1 MLPRTSLHLALLLAL
16 VTAACTC
23 GPRKPINDTLKKEG
37 EVCSSDDNCE
47 TGLCDGVVQAVCVR
61 KCSSTCKTEEV
72 CTQLTPGRFS
82 CQPDQR
88 KLCQACLIDSDCPYP
103 ADKCIVV
110 NSERVCGRDC
120 AFDQSCPS
128 GYICVNGRG
137 SDGMSKVQQ
146 CSPMVASCACLARG
160 DLMQPCSNATDAG
173 VCIGVKTCDLVNNG
187 ISCNAPVPLPEACN
201 GKDDNCDGQVDEG
214 ASVVT
219 CGVGACRR
227 TVNTCT
233 DGGITMC
240 APGAPITELC
250 NNVDDDCDGNV
261 DNGFPIDND
270 VNNCGGCGVV
280 CNLPNATPT
289 CSNRTCRVQTCNAG
303 FANCD
308 GLDPNGCEVQTAS
321 NAMNCGGCGNSCTRP
336 NSVGTCANGMC
347 SFVCAAGFYDLNND
361 PMDGCEY
368 ACTFTSATDLP
379 DLSFVDANCD
389 GIDGE
394 LNNGIFVSASG
405 VDTAVGSRA
414 APKRTLAAAVTAVVT
429 AGKRDVYIA
438 AGTYSGSL
446 TLAGVSGLNVAGAYH
461 PTTWQRATT
470 NQVIVQG
477 GAKALE
483 LDFANNVLVQ
493 SIRFEGGLGTPSAYG
508 AFIKDSANV
517 QLQGLELRAGNGA
530 PGQDGLAGDPGT
542 PGGAGGAGRSGC
554 GGLVGSN
561 PGSCVV
567 WGSCTSPAAGTGGT
581 SACGGPGANGGTPV
595 FGASSGAGA
604 GGSMATNGG
613 AGGVGVGGQ
622 IGRGPAPNAHNGQQ
636 GPDGMPGSS
645 GAGGA
650 QGTFATSGYLV
661 NPGLP
666 GTAGTNARG
675 GGGGGGGCGGF
686 ESVSGCESF
695 GSGGGG
701 GGGGGCGALGGRG
714 GLGGGASIGVFLSN
728 SQVTARNVVVAAATG
743 GRGGNGGAGGPGGTA
758 GPGGPSP
765 YGGNDPLNG
774 GKGQGSGCVGGV
786 GGAGGTGGSGGHGG
800 GGSGGASY
808 GLVRNMASSWT
819 SSGSSLITTGTAGVG
834 GTSPGNPGQA
844 GAQGTQFVY

>member
-1 MLPRTSLHLALLLAL
+1 MLPRTSLHLALFLAL
-16 VTAACTC
+16 STAACTC

-160 DLMQPCSNATDAG
+160 DLMQPCSNTSDAG

-233 DGGITMC
+233 DGGIAMC

-250 NNVDDDCDGNV
+250 NNIDDDCDGNV

-308 GLDPNGCEVQTAS
+308 GLDPNGCEVETAS
-321 NAMNCGGCGNSCTRP
+321 NAMNCGGCGMSCTRP
-336 NSVGTCANGMC
+336 NSVATCVNSAC
-347 SFVCAAGFYDLNND
+347 QFVCAAGWYDLNND

-394 LNNGIFVSASG
+394 LNNGIFVSPSG
-405 VDTAVGSRA
+405 SDSAVGTRA
-414 APKRTLAAAVTAVVT
+414 APKQTLAAAVTAMVT
-429 AGKRDVYIA
+429 GGKRDLYLA
-438 AGTYSGSL
+438 AGTYQGPLALLGISG
-446 TLAGVSGLNVAGAYH
+446 ANIAGAYH
-461 PTTWQRATT
+461 PMTWRRALS
-470 NQVIVQG
+470 NQVLVQG

-483 LDFANNVLVQ
+483 IEAANNVLVQ
-493 SIRFEGGLGTPSAYG
+493 AIRFEGGVGTPSAYG
-508 AFIKDSANV
+508 GWVKESTNV
-517 QLQGLELRAGNGA
+517 RLESLELRAGNGA
-530 PGQDGLAGDPGT
+530 QGTDGMPGMPGT
-542 PGGAGGAGRSGC
+542 PGQ
-554 GGLVGSN
+554 
-561 PGSCVV
+561 PGSPGGEGCANDQNLTATGVGCAIV
-567 WGSCTSPAAGTGGT
+567 LGRCRQPLAGTGGT
-581 SACGGPGANGGTPV
+581 SACGFPGGNGGTPTYAVGAVPGSPGSAAPNGTGSAGQGVGGSIGQGPASNAANGGTGQP
-595 FGASSGAGA
+595 G
-604 GGSMATNGG
+604 NGG
-613 AGGVGVGGQ
+613 ANGTGATMAGVFTVSGFNGV
-622 IGRGPAPNAHNGQQ
+622 
-636 GPDGMPGSS
+636 S
-645 GAGGA
+645 
-650 QGTFATSGYLV
+650 
-661 NPGLP
+661 
-666 GTAGTNARG
+666 GTAGTSGTNGRG
-675 GGGGGGGCGGF
+675 GGGGGGGCGDQFNFFGYT
-686 ESVSGCESF
+686 CQSF
-695 GSGGGG
+695 GSAGGG
-701 GGGGGCGALGGRG
+701 GGGGGCGGAGGQPGQGGGASVGLFLYNASVTAQSVVAVSGNGGRGGAGGEGGALGTGGTGGASPYDSDQGQACVGGLGGRG
-714 GLGGGASIGVFLSN
+714 GD
-728 SQVTARNVVVAAATG
+728 G
-743 GRGGNGGAGGPGGTA
+743 GR
-758 GPGGPSP
+758 
-765 YGGNDPLNG
+765 
-774 GKGQGSGCVGGV
+774 
-786 GGAGGTGGSGGHGG
+786 GGHGG
-800 GGSGGASY
+800 GGSGGSVY
-808 GLVRNMASSWT
+808 GLVKNGASTWNPISGT
-819 SSGSSLITTGTAGVG
+819 SFMVGTVGQGGPSMGSPGVAGVSG
-834 GTSPGNPGQA
+834 IQLT
-844 GAQGTQFVY
+844 F